1 MIIGID
7 VDGVVLDLYAWLEKR
22 MKKYS
27 KQILGKKVNNK
38 NARHVYERYGL
49 TKAQDEAFWDLYRW
63 DYSKQVKS
71 FKGLKKYF
79 AILQK
84 QGHELYFITARSRA
98 GKDDEEGREMR
109 RLIEKSLLDAGA
121 VYDKIIYTSEDKS
134 KINAC
139 LENKV
144 DVMIDDSTGNILEL
158 KDKLFCIIYDHK
170 YNRWL
175 KGVARA
181 KNWKGVCM
189 VIRSFSS
196 TTKVRENES
205 N

>member
-27 KQILGKKVNNK
+27 KQILGKKVCNK
-38 NARHVYERYGL
+38 HGRHIYERYGL

-79 AILQK
+79 TILKK
-84 QGHELYFITARSRA
+84 QGHELYFITARNCA

-134 KINAC
+134 KIHAC

-181 KNWKGVCM
+181 KNWKGVCR